1 MLKIII
7 CNDPFFST
15 KNHPNTLKWDQNA
28 PEQTFSILINTIHS
42 NKSIALP
49 YAEYLI
55 TNDERALQF
64 VQAVLASSSD
74 ITLYCRTTTLPR
86 VVMQYAVIEKE
97 DGGYEQ
103 FRPLVNALPVENSD
117 KMAIFE
123 NLKGLSYS
131 KIETLLEKFK
141 TLPPAE
147 LLPTLLEHKR
157 NMLRNSEVLEV
168 VHMNGMLTDIGGL
181 SELKQWIVSRQDNF
195 GEKARSFGIPMPKGM
210 LMLGVQGCGKSL
222 TAKVIANIWNFPLVR
237 LDFINLFKQG
247 KSVEEL
253 LKEAISVVEG
263 FAPVVL
269 WIDEMEKALSQEGQS
284 SEIRR
289 VLGWLMT
296 WMQEKKDSVFLVATA
311 NQVKL
316 LPPELLRK
324 GRFDEIFFV
333 DLPTKDERKEIFTIH
348 IARRERVADDYDI
361 EALAELADNFSGAEI
376 EQVVIDALTTD
387 FTKNRE
393 LSQHTLEEAIRKT
406 VPLAVTYEEHIK
418 ELRIWSRYRARNAS
432 GNARISSF
440 FNRDASE

>member
-1 MLKIII
+1 MLKIIV

-15 KNHPNTLKWDQNA
+15 KDRKDCLKWDQNA
-28 PEQTFSILINTIHS
+28 PEQTFLTLLEKIH
-42 NKSIALP
+42 NNEDIALP

-55 TNDERALQF
+55 IGDERALQL
-64 VQAVLASSSD
+64 VQALLASNS
-74 ITLYCRTTTLPR
+74 TLLFYCRTSSFPR
-86 VVMQYAVIEKE
+86 VVLQYAVVEKE
-97 DGGYEQ
+97 VGGYEQ
-103 FRPLVNALPVENSD
+103 FREKVEAFPVDVSV
-117 KMAIFE
+117 KSSIFE
-123 NLKGLSYS
+123 NFKGLSYS
-131 KIETLLEKFK
+131 KIESLLKEFK
-141 TLPPAE
+141 KLPSE
-147 LLPTLLEHKR
+147 QILPTLLEHKR

-168 VHMNGMLTDIGGL
+168 VHMDGSLTDIGGL
-181 SELKQWIVSRQDNF
+181 SDLKQWIVSRQDNF
-195 GEKARSFGIPMPKGM
+195 GKEARSFGIPTPKGM

-253 LKEAISVVEG
+253 LKEAIFVIEG

-269 WIDEMEKALSQEGQS
+269 WIDEIEKALSQEGQS

-296 WMQEKKDSVFLVATA
+296 WMQEKQESVFLVATA

-333 DLPTKDERKEIFTIH
+333 DLPTKVEREEIFEIH
-348 IARRERVADDYDI
+348 LTRRDRDPKKYNI
-361 EALAELADNFSGAEI
+361 SLLAERADNFSGAEI
-376 EQVVIDALTTD
+376 EQIVIDALIID
-387 FTKNRE
+387 FTKKRE
-393 LSQHTLEEAIRKT
+393 LSQATLEEAIRKT
-406 VPLAVTYEEHIK
+406 IPLAVTYEEHIK
-418 ELRIWSRYRARNAS
+418 ELRLWSRYRARNAS
-432 GNARISSF
+432 GNSRISSL